1 MANDDE
7 REFRLR
13 PRKPVVRRERRVLA
27 TAYKTIM
34 HYARMSGVRKRRV
47 FGRRRAESRSAL
59 PPALRGPRLLLQE
72 HVEGGNGEHT
82 GDTWFARAWRLTVDP
97 GASGLMRRAKQ
108 PISRGGLKAGSAPTM
123 NAFGRSSFRQNLATG
138 PI

>member
-34 HYARMSGVRKRRV
+34 HLCPHERCAQAPV

-59 PPALRGPRLLLQE
+59 PTALRGPRRLLQE
-72 HVEGGNGEHT
+72 HVEGAMAST
-82 GDTWFARAWRLTVDP
+82 RAIP
-97 GASGLMRRAKQ
+97 G
-108 PISRGGLKAGSAPTM
+108 SRERGV
-123 NAFGRSSFRQNLATG
+123 
-138 PI
+138 